1 MPQLAFETFAPQLV
15 WLTLVFFVLYVLMA
29 RVALPRIASVLEGR
43 SERISSDL
51 DQAAQL
57 KRQTDEAIASYEK
70 ALNEARAKAH
80 AIAQETRDRL
90 HAETERQR
98 LEIETKLSEKIA
110 EAETRIRATKDA
122 ALKNVR
128 SVAADVA
135 GAIVTQLLGEDAD
148 RAAAERAVDSELKQ
162 G

>member
-1 MPQLAFETFAPQLV
+1 MPQLAFETFVPQLV
-15 WLTLVFFVLYVLMA
+15 WLAIVFLVLYVLMA

-43 SERISSDL
+43 SQRISSDL

-80 AIAQETRDRL
+80 EIAQETRDRL

-128 SVAADVA
+128 IVAADVA
-135 GAIVTQLLGEDAD
+135 GAIVTQLLGEEAD

>member
-1 MPQLAFETFAPQLV
+1 MPQLAFETFVPQLV
-15 WLTLVFFVLYVLMA
+15 WLAIVFRVLYVLMA

-43 SERISSDL
+43 SQRISSDL

-80 AIAQETRDRL
+80 EIAQETRDRL

-128 SVAADVA
+128 IVAADVA
-135 GAIVTQLLGEDAD
+135 GAIVTQLLGEEAD

>member
-1 MPQLAFETFAPQLV
+1 MPQLAFETFVPQLV
-15 WLTLVFFVLYVLMA
+15 WLTIVFLVLYVLMA

-43 SERISSDL
+43 SQRISSDL

-80 AIAQETRDRL
+80 EIAQETRDRL

-128 SVAADVA
+128 IVAADVA
-135 GAIVTQLLGEDAD
+135 GAIVTQLLGEEAD